1 MEGAEGDDAG
11 KWEGGNAVG
20 GGEGCSYW
28 LACLRNASVLAAMA
42 AASNWC
48 TCVGAHKLKK

>member
-1 MEGAEGDDAG
+1 MEGVEGDDAG

-20 GGEGCSYW
+20 GGDGCSYW